1 MLLVLF
7 TYTRQIP
14 VQLVYIKSNQFK
26 AHSLVRTG
34 ETGNLLNLIH
44 QRAESHCITFS
55 PPERILRGHFIMFFI
70 NDWGIQEGTSAAFF
84 NMGAPGGSNNPPH
97 RILEQ
102 HHISLPHPQRAV
114 CLFEVLCVPV
124 SLNKSAFLWKKQEVN
139 KWSEAPAIL
148 CVCGWQNTKKQTEN
162 SRWPLTPHWLD
173 LPTRTRAAS
182 ASPARLN

>member
-26 AHSLVRTG
+26 AHTLVRTG
-34 ETGNLLNLIH
+34 KTGNLLNLIH

-55 PPERILRGHFIMFFI
+55 PPVSD
-70 NDWGIQEGTSAAFF
+70 DWGIQEGTSAAFF

-102 HHISLPHPQRAV
+102 HHISLPDSQRAV
-114 CLFEVLCVPV
+114 CLFEVLCVLV

-148 CVCGWQNTKKQTEN
+148 CVCGWRNTIKQTEN